1 MGVEETRE
9 KVAAYHAEIVALRQQ
24 LREAQKSLPPEVV
37 EDYQFQGPEGAIS
50 LAALFGDKETLFVV
64 HNMGQSCAYCTLWA
78 DGLNGVL
85 GHLEDRAAFVI
96 SSPDGPEAQAAFKA
110 SRGWNFTMVSH
121 QGTGFAEAMGY
132 GGENGWLPGVS
143 VFKQQNGG
151 VVRVSNTPF
160 GPGDDYCAVWNLF
173 DLIPEGSDGWQPRFS
188 Y

>member
-1 MGVEETRE
+1 METAVRTVLRILFVRTGASEAAVRDIVKPWYIRAGVLFWLSAGW
-9 KVAAYHAEIVALRQQ
+9 VL
-24 LREAQKSLPPEVV
+24 
-37 EDYQFQGPEGAIS
+37 FIS
-50 LAALFGDKETLFVV
+50 LSALFGDQETLFVV

-85 GHLEDRAAFVI
+85 GHLENRAAFVM
-96 SSPDGPEAQAAFKA
+96 SSPDGPEAQAQFKA

-132 GGENGWLPGVS
+132 GGEEGWLPGVS
-143 VFKQQNGG
+143 VFKRQNGA